1 MKTTQK
7 AAEKK
12 SRRRRLQ
19 TQDDVRRALAWVAT
33 ELEREG
39 MEVPRARAMTHA
51 LGTLSSVMER
61 TQIEERMDALQA
73 ELQTLQAAAVRS

>member
-1 MKTTQK
+1 
-7 AAEKK
+7 
-12 SRRRRLQ
+12 
-19 TQDDVRRALAWVAT
+19 
-33 ELEREG
+33 
-39 MEVPRARAMTHA
+39 MTHA